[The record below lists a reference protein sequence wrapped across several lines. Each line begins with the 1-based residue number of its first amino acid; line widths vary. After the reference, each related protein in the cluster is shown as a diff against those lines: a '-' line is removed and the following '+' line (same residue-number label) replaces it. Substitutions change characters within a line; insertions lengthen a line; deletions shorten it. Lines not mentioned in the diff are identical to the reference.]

1 MIHPSNE
8 WSPDVRK
15 TLESTDLTILGLE
28 TFLREARDDGASDDD
43 TCVVTG
49 AKKAHYEHGVFASPA
64 SVMVEL
70 RTNFIRALVRR

>member
-1 MIHPSNE
+1 
-8 WSPDVRK
+8 VRK

-43 TCVVTG
+43 ACQV
-49 AKKAHYEHGVFASPA
+49 KAAIKGRFDIGIPARPA